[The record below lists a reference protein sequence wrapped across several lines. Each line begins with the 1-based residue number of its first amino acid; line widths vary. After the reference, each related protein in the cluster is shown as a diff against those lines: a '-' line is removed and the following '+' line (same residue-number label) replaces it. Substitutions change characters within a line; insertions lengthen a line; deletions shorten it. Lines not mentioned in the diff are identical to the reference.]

1 MKKRTLSFIIVI
13 AMVLTIPLGA
23 MAVTVDGKNVAG
35 QGLFVMDFETGVEL
49 YGHNSDTAYVP
60 ASISKLMAV
69 YLAYEAIEK
78 GEITLDTVVPVSE
91 KVHRLSRDYSYYNT
105 VPLSYDQTYYLGEL
119 IELILVYS
127 ASAAVVAM
135 AELVSGDEASF
146 ISKMNEKAKEWD
158 IDATFYGCSGIE
170 DNYITPRAVAV
181 MARRIITDYPQ
192 VLDITKKSSVLFHG
206 VTYAATNNLLG
217 SQYYEGADGL
227 KSGTT
232 PNAGYCFVATAVR
245 NGVRLISV
253 VMRSTSATQRY
264 NDSHILL
271 DHGFSVRDNIVREQ
285 TMRLEPFTD
294 VYLDDWF
301 ADSVSAIVKTGLM
314 RGSSETTFSP
324 GDKLSRAM
332 AITTLYR
339 MAGNPSV
346 AYKYVFSDVP
356 SGQWFSDAITWAYDN
371 HIIEGYGHEIF
382 GVDDEISR
390 QQLAAMLHRYAE
402 YAGMDMLDSNDL
414 SGFSDS
420 AYVSDWGV
428 VPIGWAV
435 ANGLIN
441 GMGNGILSPR
451 GATDRAQCATIL
463 LRFMELGPAA

>member
-1 MKKRTLSFIIVI
+1 MNKRAISFLLVI
-13 AMVLTIPLGA
+13 AIALTIPLGA
-23 MAVTVDGKNVAG
+23 MAATVNGKNVAG
-35 QGLFVMDFETGVEL
+35 QGLYVMDFETGVEL
-49 YGHNSDTAYVP
+49 YGHNADTAYVP

-69 YLAYEAIEK
+69 YLAYEAIEN
-78 GEITLDTVVPVSE
+78 GELTLDSVVPVSE
-91 KVHRLSRDYSYYNT
+91 KVYRLSRDPNYYNT

-127 ASAAVVAM
+127 ASASVVAM
-135 AELVSGDEASF
+135 AELVSGDEATF
-146 ISKMNEKAKEWD
+146 IDKMNDKAKEWN

-181 MARRIITDYPQ
+181 LARRIITDFPQ
-192 VLDITKKSSVLFHG
+192 VLDITKKSSTVFHG

-232 PNAGYCFVATAVR
+232 TNAGYCFVATAVK

-264 NDSHILL
+264 NDSHVLL
-271 DHGFSVRDNIVREQ
+271 DYGFSVRESTVREQ
-285 TMRLEPFTD
+285 TMRLVPFTD

-314 RGSSETTFSP
+314 KGSSETTFSP

-339 MAGNPSV
+339 MAGSPAV
-346 AYKYVFSDVP
+346 TYKYVFSDVP
-356 SGQWFSDAITWAYDN
+356 SGQWFSDAVAWAYDN

-390 QQLAAMLHRYAE
+390 QQLAAMLYRYAD
-402 YAGMDMLDSNDL
+402 YTGMDIIDFDDL
-414 SGFSDS
+414 SGFSDR
-420 AYVSDWGV
+420 AHVSDWGV
-428 VPIGWAV
+428 IPIGWAV
-435 ANGLIN
+435 ANGLVN
-441 GMGNGILSPR
+441 GMGNGILSPG

-463 LRFMELGPAA
+463 LRFMKLSAAA